1 LKERGG
7 KIKEEKEDKNME
19 RKETY
24 GFCQS
29 GRALL
34 LFMHVYSFQ
43 SSKVPMPCFG
53 FISKGIKKQKT
64 FKIFK
69 IISKVSS
76 N

>member
-1 LKERGG
+1 LKEREG
-7 KIKEEKEDKNME
+7 KIKEEKEDRNME
-19 RKETY
+19 RKETR
-24 GFCQS
+24 GLCQR

-34 LFMHVYSFQ
+34 FLMHVYSFQ
-43 SSKVPMPCFG
+43 SSKVPMPCLG
-53 FISKGIKKQKT
+53 FILKGIKIPKT